1 MNRGRL
7 LIVKNEALIARIEV
21 VMLRDDYAVIIA

>member
-7 LIVKNEALIARIEV
+7 LIVKNETLIAMNEV

>member
-7 LIVKNEALIARIEV
+7 LIVKNETLIARSEV